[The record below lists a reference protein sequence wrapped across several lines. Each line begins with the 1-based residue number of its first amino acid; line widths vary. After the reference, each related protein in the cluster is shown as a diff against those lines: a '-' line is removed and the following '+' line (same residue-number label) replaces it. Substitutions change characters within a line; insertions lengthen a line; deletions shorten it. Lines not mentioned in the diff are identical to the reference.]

1 VREALNGTG
10 GAAQHG
16 HRTSSITEKSMQGKI
31 RRVITG
37 HDETGKAVVLEDGL
51 APAVRTNPLRPGHIS
66 VDLWKTTSAPV
77 IVKSSEPDP
86 TAGPKQIHP
95 PPRGTVFRISEIAPE
110 TEAIRNMDPTQAKEV
125 FKAMGNEHA
134 STFGANKRH
143 PFMHRTETVDYAV
156 VLEGEVCMLL
166 DDQDVHLKAGDVV
179 IQRGTNHAWS
189 NRSDKPV
196 KMLYVLIDG
205 EFDQELKVQLGTDG
219 H

>member
-1 VREALNGTG
+1 V
-10 GAAQHG
+10 
-16 HRTSSITEKSMQGKI
+16 
-31 RRVITG
+31 VTG
-37 HDETGKAVVLEDGL
+37 HDASGKAVVLEDGL
-51 APAVRTNPLRPGHIS
+51 APAVKTNPNRPGHIS
-66 VDLWKTTSAPV
+66 VDLWKTSAAPV
-77 IVKSSEPDP
+77 IVRRAEPDP

-110 TEAIRNMDPTQAKEV
+110 TEGIRNMDPEKAKEV
-125 FKAMGNEHA
+125 FKAMGNESA
-134 STFGANKRH
+134 STFGQNKRH

-156 VLEGEVCMLL
+156 VLEGEVVMLL
-166 DDQDVHLKAGDVV
+166 DDEDVHLKAGDVV

-205 EFDQELKVQLGTDG
+205 EFDEELKSKFGGSG